1 MLEKTS
7 IFDGKTVLITGG
19 TGSFGKAFLARLKA
33 SASPRKVIVYSR
45 DELKQFEMGQ
55 QFDQTGIR
63 YFIGDVRD
71 KERLTLAMQGVDF
84 VIHAAAMKQVPT
96 AEYNPMECIKTN
108 IHGAQNVV
116 DAALSQGVHKVI
128 ALSTDKAVNP
138 INLYGATKLASD
150 KLFIAA
156 NNTTGTG
163 KTRFAIV
170 RYGNVM
176 GSRGSIIPYFQRL
189 ISEGARALPIT
200 DKRMTRFWITL
211 DRGVDFVLDS
221 FHRML
226 GGEVLIP
233 KIPSVRIT
241 DLARAMAPNLPQ
253 EEIGRRPGEKIH
265 EVLCP
270 ADEAHLTYEFEDYFL
285 IRPGIKFVDVEVDF
299 SCNCDG
305 EQSSLVREDF
315 EYSSGT
321 NTDFLD
327 RKTLLSL
334 MDHDQMG

>member
-1 MLEKTS
+1 
-7 IFDGKTVLITGG
+7 
-19 TGSFGKAFLARLKA
+19 
-33 SASPRKVIVYSR
+33 
-45 DELKQFEMGQ
+45 
-55 QFDQTGIR
+55 
-63 YFIGDVRD
+63 
-71 KERLTLAMQGVDF
+71 
-84 VIHAAAMKQVPT
+84 
-96 AEYNPMECIKTN
+96 MECIKTN

-163 KTRFAIV
+163 KTRFTIV

-189 ISEGARALPIT
+189 ISEGAQALPIT

-221 FHRML
+221 FHKML

-241 DLARAMAPNLPQ
+241 DLAKAMAPNLPQ

-270 ADEAHLTYEFEDYFL
+270 ADEAHLTYEFDDYFL
-285 IRPGIKFVDVEVDF
+285 IRPGIKFVDVEADF

-305 EQSSLVREDF
+305 EQSSVVREDF

-321 NTDFLD
+321 NTNFLD

-334 MDHDQMG
+334 MGHDQIG